1 MRGEGNGYVHMR
13 TARDR
18 PLLPLP
24 CHTTAHAQKY
34 PFDAL
39 PRATR
44 LRTAGGEQQ
53 LSAGAI
59 GAVWWI
65 SPVTETRWR
74 FVLFS
79 CVTSER

>member
-1 MRGEGNGYVHMR
+1 MRGEGNGYAHMR

-53 LSAGAI
+53 LSAAP
-59 GAVWWI
+59 A
-65 SPVTETRWR
+65 
-74 FVLFS
+74 
-79 CVTSER
+79 

>member
-34 PFDAL
+34 PFNAL

-53 LSAGAI
+53 LSAAP
-59 GAVWWI
+59 AQWARRRSV
-65 SPVTETRWR
+65 VAARWR
-74 FVLFS
+74 
-79 CVTSER
+79 RRKP